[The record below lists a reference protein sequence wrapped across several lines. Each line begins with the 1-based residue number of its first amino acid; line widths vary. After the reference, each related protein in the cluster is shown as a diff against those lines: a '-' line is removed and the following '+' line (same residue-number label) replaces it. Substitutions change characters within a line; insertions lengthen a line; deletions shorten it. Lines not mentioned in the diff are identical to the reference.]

1 MKKFFV
7 FLICFNFI
15 VLSSFAVIKLCQY
28 RNYIYLLN
36 DKKALDNQEEKIK
49 ELDKKIKKYN
59 EQINST
65 NDLEVE
71 LWKKSLEEIQQHL

>member
-1 MKKFFV
+1 MKKFFI
-7 FLICFNFI
+7 FLICFDFI

-36 DKKALDNQEEKIK
+36 DKKALDKQEEKIK
-49 ELDKKIKKYN
+49 ELDKKIEEYN

>member
-1 MKKFFV
+1 MKKFFI
-7 FLICFNFI
+7 FLICFDFI

-36 DKKALDNQEEKIK
+36 DKKALDKQEEKIK
-49 ELDKKIKKYN
+49 ELDKKIEEYN

-65 NDLEVE
+65 NGSEVE